1 MTTEANLG
9 TDLTEVE
16 TRKVVETSAGEV
28 DGGVLGVIQPIST
41 RVSGTA
47 GGAGT
52 VEEVIMA
59 RGGVVTADLLG
70 RFEQN
75 FGVSEGPLVGLEI
88 GVRF

>member
-1 MTTEANLG
+1 VTTEANLG

-28 DGGVLGVIQPIST
+28 DGGVLGAIQPIST
-41 RVSGTA
+41 RVSGAA

-59 RGGVVTADLLG
+59 RGESL
-70 RFEQN
+70 R
-75 FGVSEGPLVGLEI
+75 PI
-88 GVRF
+88 C